1 MQNHAFLSQGQM
13 PRERDDGLPTGL
25 NPQTSVFNRDSS
37 NLQGSQDLP
46 FASGLP
52 NRNILNFSKSDPS
65 QSPKKAWFYPAL
77 PWGINS
83 AKLSDKSQADFDML
97 TRALNSFLAI
107 WEIWTFGCCLWVAG
121 VTPWVMGFS
130 RNSKSECMWVGVVE
144 YLTHKDTRI
153 DIAWKQIAFA
163 IDLVVDLTFFLDII
177 FTFHSAL
184 WVISTQGTPHWVN
197 L

>member
-13 PRERDDGLPTGL
+13 PRGRNNGCPAADDHCHS
-25 NPQTSVFNRDSS
+25 NVQSSKDS
-37 NLQGSQDLP
+37 P
-46 FASGLP
+46 IPSGFR
-52 NRNILNFSKSDPS
+52 NRNLLNFSKSDPS
-65 QSPKKAWFYPAL
+65 QNPNKAWFYPAL

-83 AKLSDKSQADFDML
+83 AKLSDNTQNDFDL
-97 TRALNSFLAI
+97 FSRTLNSFLAI
-107 WEIWTFGCCLWVAG
+107 WEIWTFACCLWVAG

-153 DIAWKQIAFA
+153 DIATS
-163 IDLVVDLTFFLDII
+163 L
-177 FTFHSAL
+177 
-184 WVISTQGTPHWVN
+184 GN